1 MNKIE
6 NAFKSGKALIGF
18 ITAGD
23 PSLDITEQVIFKMIE
38 AGCDMIE
45 IEIPF
50 SDPVAEGPVIQSANV
65 RAINNGITTDK
76 VFDLVKRISRQT
88 DVPIVLMAYLNVLFK
103 YGYDKFLEKAEKC
116 GISGV
121 IVPDLPYEEK
131 AELETVADKF
141 GIIVLPFVAP
151 ATEGRIK
158 TIAADA
164 KGFINAMSTM
174 GYRSKDSTVISSSAE
189 IVKCVKAV
197 TDVPVVIAV
206 GVEGPKDT
214 KEYIAYADGV
224 VLNSTIIELIEKHG
238 EQAPEAVYDYVKS
251 IKNAIK

>member
-6 NAFKSGKALIGF
+6 NAFKCGKALIGF
-18 ITAGD
+18 VTAGD
-23 PSLDITEQVIFKMIE
+23 PSLETTEDVIFRMIE
-38 AGCDMIE
+38 GGCDMIE

-65 RAINNGITTDK
+65 RAINNEITTDK
-76 VFDLVKRISRQT
+76 VFDLVKRVSEQT

-141 GIIVLPFVAP
+141 GITVLPFVAP

-158 TIAADA
+158 TISAEA
-164 KGFINAMSTM
+164 KGCINAMSTM
-174 GYRSKDSTVISSSAE
+174 GYRSKDDMVVSSSAE

-197 TDVPVVIAV
+197 TEVPVVIAV
-206 GVEGPKDT
+206 GVETPEDAR
-214 KEYIAYADGV
+214 EYTAYADGI
-224 VLNSTIIELIEKHG
+224 VLNSSIIELIEKYG

-251 IKNAIK
+251 VKNAIK